1 MQLLKKSS
9 CKEARF
15 LVTAET
21 KTNLNIFGWKPL
33 PSYYNYRIFFRFL
46 LNMICTSVDYSIII
60 PLIQL
65 MVNDWLL

>member
-21 KTNLNIFGWKPL
+21 KTNLNIFAFHINI
-33 PSYYNYRIFFRFL
+33 YIN
-46 LNMICTSVDYSIII
+46 
-60 PLIQL
+60 
-65 MVNDWLL
+65 

>member
-21 KTNLNIFGWKPL
+21 KTNLNIFAFH
-33 PSYYNYRIFFRFL
+33 SNY
-46 LNMICTSVDYSIII
+46 
-60 PLIQL
+60 
-65 MVNDWLL
+65 